1 MRIRLPRTAR
11 LAAAA
16 ALPLMFMAAQP
27 VADGM
32 SYEFVMKTTSK
43 QTGGKETVTLRGR
56 GVYAG
61 DDAKIE
67 MLEASSSAG
76 GQEAFG
82 GKGTYFIVRNGGQ
95 EMLLVNPKEKSY
107 MQWDM
112 AKMFAGMGQ
121 VMNAV
126 GGMVKM
132 QMSDI
137 RIDAQDMGSGPSIQG
152 YATRHVRMVQN
163 YTMSA
168 SILGRT
174 SKTRSESTTDYYFAS
189 TLRVANPFITNSQ
202 AMAMMSQFDVFNN
215 PDYKNQMAAANAKL
229 PKTGVPVRT
238 VTTVVST
245 DEKGKAET
253 STSIMEMINF
263 KAGNIPA
270 SEFAIP
276 SGYSKIEMPS
286 MTAGAAGSQNSGG
299 SNFAVDSIGGAAKEG
314 AKEGAK
320 KEARDI
326 GKEAAA
332 GAAGKIKGILGGKKP
347 KPE

>member
-1 MRIRLPRTAR
+1 MRFRLSRAAR
-11 LAAAA
+11 LASAA
-16 ALPLMFMAAQP
+16 ALPLVFMAAQP

-67 MLEASSSAG
+67 MLEASSTAG
-76 GQEAFG
+76 GQAAFG

-121 VMNAV
+121 AMNAV

-132 QMSDI
+132 EMSDI
-137 RIDAQDMGSGPSIQG
+137 KVDAQDVGAGPTIQG

-163 YTMSA
+163 YTMST
-168 SILGRT
+168 SILGRK
-174 SKTRSESTTDYYFAS
+174 SRNRSESTTDFYFAP
-189 TLRVANPFITNSQ
+189 TLRIANPFISNSQ
-202 AMAMMSQFDVFNN
+202 AMSMMSQLDVFNN
-215 PDYKNQMAAANAKL
+215 PDYTRQMNAANAKL
-229 PKTGVPVRT
+229 PKTGVPLRT

-245 DEKGKAET
+245 DEKGKSET

-263 KAGNIPA
+263 KASNIPA

-276 SGYSKIEMPS
+276 SGYTRIEMPS
-286 MTAGAAGSQNSGG
+286 MAAGAAGSQNAGG

-320 KEARDI
+320 KEAKDI
-326 GKEAAA
+326 GRDAAA
-332 GAAGKIKGILGGKKP
+332 GAASKLKGVFGGKKP